1 MGYRHL
7 FGPVPSRR
15 LGASLGVDLVPHK
28 VCSMDCVYCECGATT
43 RLTLERAEYVPT
55 AEVLAEIDDCLAAIP
70 RPDYVTFS
78 GSGEPTL
85 HSGLGTVVRHLK
97 DRWNVPVALL
107 TNASTLS
114 RPDVREEIRPVDL
127 VVPSLDAARPDSF
140 QRINRP
146 HPDLR
151 CADIVAALEQFRSEY
166 NGKIWLEIFVVEGI
180 NTDAAEVEALRL
192 AVARIRPDKVQLN
205 ALDRPGTEAWVR
217 KPAAAVLESLAAAL
231 GHPDVELVTRFRTRA
246 DAGAFR
252 ADLAEAI
259 LEMVARRPCT
269 LEDLSASFGLRPSEA
284 RKYLD
289 ILEAEGQVRPELGGR
304 GVFFRAR
311 PRA

>member
-43 RLTLERAEYVPT
+43 QLTLERAEYVPT

-85 HSGLGTVVRHLK
+85 HSGIGTVVRHLK

-127 VVPSLDAARPDSF
+127 VVPSLDAARSDAF

-151 CADIVAALEQFRSEY
+151 CEDIVAALEIFRSEY
-166 NGKIWLEIFVVEGI
+166 NGKIWLEIFVVEGV
-180 NTDAAEVEALRL
+180 NTEAAEVEALRL

-205 ALDRPGTEAWVR
+205 ALDRPGTEAWVG
-217 KPAAAVLESLAAAL
+217 KPATAVLESLAAAL
-231 GHPDVELVTRFRTRA
+231 GHPDVELVTRFRSRA
-246 DAGAFR
+246 EAGAFR

-259 LEMVARRPCT
+259 LEMVSRRPCT
-269 LEDLSASFGLRPSEA
+269 LEDLSASFGLRPAEA

-289 ILEAEGQVRPELGGR
+289 ILEAEGRVRAELGGR